1 MNGRRVVLQVKTVL
15 VISLIWFF
23 DFGPLPIMSSLML
36 YVTIRRPLWFKTLV
50 DRIYGRRY

>member
-1 MNGRRVVLQVKTVL
+1 MNGRRVVLQIKTVL
-15 VISLIWFF
+15 AIAVIWLF